1 VRKPGRIRRDERGA
15 SVIEF
20 ALLAPVLVAFIIG
33 ISQLGL
39 LFFAN
44 AGLGNAVSEGARMA
58 TLYPRPTNEQ
68 ISARVNDR
76 RFGLDPAYVSGPAI
90 VEGVEDGAPYAEIT
104 MTYAAPLNFI
114 FYKVGPI
121 RLSKTRRVYT
131 QPTT

>member
-1 VRKPGRIRRDERGA
+1 MKRRRIASDERGA

-20 ALLAPVLVAFIIG
+20 ALLAPVLVGFIVAM
-33 ISQLGL
+33 SQLGL

-68 ISARVNDR
+68 IAERINDR
-76 RFGLDPAYVSGPAI
+76 RFGLDPAYVSGPTI
-90 VEGVEDGAPYAEIT
+90 VEGVADGAPYAEIT

-114 FYKVGPI
+114 FYNVGPV

-131 QPTT
+131 QPSA

>member
-1 VRKPGRIRRDERGA
+1 VRKLLRISRDQRGA

-39 LFFAN
+39 LFYAN
-44 AGLGNAVSEGARMA
+44 AGLGNAVSEGARLA

-68 ISARVNDR
+68 IAARINDR
-76 RFGLDPAYVSGPAI
+76 RFGLDPAFVSGPTI
-90 VEGVEDGAPYAEIT
+90 VEGDDNGTPFAQIT

-114 FYKVGPI
+114 FYKTSPV
-121 RLSKTRRVYT
+121 RLSQTRRVYT
-131 QPTT
+131 QPSS

>member
-1 VRKPGRIRRDERGA
+1 MSKTKEISRDERGA

-20 ALLAPVLVAFIIG
+20 ALLAPVLVGFIIA

-39 LFFAN
+39 LFYAN
-44 AGLGNAVSEGARMA
+44 AGLGNAVSEGARLA

-68 ISARVNDR
+68 IAARVNDR
-76 RFGLDPAYVSGPAI
+76 RFGLDPAYVSGPTI
-90 VEGVEDGAPYAEIT
+90 VDGVADGAPYAEIT

-114 FYKVGPI
+114 FYQVGPI

-131 QPTT
+131 QPS

>member
-1 VRKPGRIRRDERGA
+1 VIKRKDIRADQRGA

-20 ALLAPVLVAFIIG
+20 ALLAPVLVGFIIG

-44 AGLGNAVSEGARMA
+44 AGLGNAVSEGARLA

-68 ISARVNDR
+68 IAARINDR
-76 RFGLDPAYVSGPAI
+76 KFGLDPAYVSGPTI
-90 VEGVEDGAPYAEIT
+90 VEGVADGAPYAEIT
-104 MTYAAPLNFI
+104 MTYAAPLNFL
-114 FYKVGPI
+114 FYNVGPI

-131 QPTT
+131 QPS